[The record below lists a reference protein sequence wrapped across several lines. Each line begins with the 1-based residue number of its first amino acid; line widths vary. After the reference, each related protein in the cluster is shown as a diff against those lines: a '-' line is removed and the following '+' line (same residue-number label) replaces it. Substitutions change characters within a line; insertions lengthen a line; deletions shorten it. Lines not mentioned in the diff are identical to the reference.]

1 MAMMLRTLL
10 CVAALA
16 APVVLHAQRGA
27 NRQRIDT
34 TVAFGS
40 SGEVTVSANDGSV
53 RITGWARN
61 NVRVVGSADRAGL
74 RTTFSAGVARVE
86 IRPRSGSA
94 QLELYVPIG
103 VRVRTS
109 TRTADINVSGTQG
122 DVSITTAGGRIT
134 VSDGKGV
141 SSIEAGAGRVTLQR
155 FSGKTSVSTLTGS
168 VNIDEITGELAI
180 TTITAPT
187 VITRGELTSLRFE
200 GGQGSLDFSGVLAPP
215 GRHNIET
222 LGGSVNLRFPP
233 DFAATIGLATHNGRL
248 HAVDF
253 PVTMRP
259 NSGSGR
265 VERDEDR
272 QEFTI
277 NGGGTL
283 ISISTFNGGVFLRR
297 LGAQNRR

>member
-1 MAMMLRTLL
+1 MSPTLRTLL
-10 CVAALA
+10 CCMALA
-16 APVVLHAQRGA
+16 APVTALAQRGP

-34 TVAFGS
+34 TVAFSGN
-40 SGEVTVSANDGSV
+40 GEVTVSANDGSV

-61 NVRVVGSADRAGL
+61 SVRVTGSAERAGL
-74 RTTFSAGVARVE
+74 RTTVTTGIVRVE
-86 IRPRSGSA
+86 VRPRNGSA

-122 DVSITTAGGRIT
+122 DISITTAGGRIT
-134 VSDGKGV
+134 VSDGKGM
-141 SSIEAGAGRVTLQR
+141 SSIDAGAGRVTMQR
-155 FSGKTSVSTLTGS
+155 FSGKTSVRTLTGS
-168 VNIDEITGELAI
+168 VNINEISGDLDI

-187 VITRGELTSLRFE
+187 TITSADLSSLRFE
-200 GGQGSLDFSGVLAPP
+200 GGQGSLDFSGVLAAP
-215 GRHNIET
+215 GQHRIET
-222 LGGSVNLRFPP
+222 LGGSVNLRFPG
-233 DFAATIGLATHNGRL
+233 DFAATIAVASHNGRL

-253 PVTMRP
+253 PVTLRP
-259 NSGSGR
+259 SGR
-265 VERDEDR
+265 GRRDEDHEDR

-297 LGAQNRR
+297 LGAQNGR